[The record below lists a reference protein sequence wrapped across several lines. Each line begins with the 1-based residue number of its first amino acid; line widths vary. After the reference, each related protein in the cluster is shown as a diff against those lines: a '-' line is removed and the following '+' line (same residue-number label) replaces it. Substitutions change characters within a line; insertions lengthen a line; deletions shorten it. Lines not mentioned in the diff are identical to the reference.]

1 MAQCGHVG
9 STPTPGMLERR
20 KMWGMLAPSHE
31 RACNVLRARRGREKV
46 ESPPVST
53 DSMQDTKTFHGGR
66 LVARRLKAH
75 GVSKLFTLSGGHL
88 FSIYDGCRE
97 EGIDIVDVRH
107 ESTAAFA
114 AEGWAKVT
122 REPGVC
128 ALTAGPGVTNGM
140 SAIASAQANHSPIVV
155 LGGRAP
161 ALRWGQGSL
170 QEIDHVPFVR
180 PLVKLAATAQSTEE
194 IPGLVDD
201 AFAAALAP
209 HGGGAFVDFPLDYV
223 FMEAA
228 EQEGLYEQDSSQT
241 GQPGNGRAAGAG
253 AQMADAQSIERAGEL
268 LRAGERPVIMAGTDL
283 YWAHGETALAELAQT
298 LRIPVFLNGLAR
310 GCLAADHELFFS
322 RARSQALKGA
332 DVALVVGVPM
342 DFRLGFGGAFGDET
356 EIVVIDAAEPER
368 NPTRAVAAE
377 CYGSIAA
384 TLADLRGAAGAAA
397 LSSES
402 WISGLRATET
412 ERREAERAEREDDR
426 APLHPMRLYAEL
438 AQVLDRDAI
447 VIGDGGDYVSYAGR
461 VVDSYQPG
469 CWLDPGPF
477 GCLGTGPGY
486 ALAAKLAHPE
496 RQVVMLL
503 GDGAFGFS
511 GMEFDTLARHG
522 VNVVAV
528 MGNNGIWA
536 LEKHP
541 MEFLYGYSVAADLRP
556 GTRYDSVV
564 EALGCHGELVQYPG
578 ELRGALERA
587 FAAGRPA
594 LVNVLTDPAVAYP
607 RKANLA

>member
-1 MAQCGHVG
+1 MSAQ
-9 STPTPGMLERR
+9 SAQETR
-20 KMWGMLAPSHE
+20 
-31 RACNVLRARRGREKV
+31 
-46 ESPPVST
+46 
-53 DSMQDTKTFHGGR
+53 TFHGGR
-66 LVARRLKAH
+66 LIARRLKAH

-97 EGIDIVDVRH
+97 EGIEIVDVRH

-140 SAIASAQANHSPIVV
+140 SAMASAQANHSPMVV

-180 PLVKLAATAQSTEE
+180 PLAKMAATPESTEE
-194 IPGLVDD
+194 IPGMVDD

-209 HGGGAFVDFPLDYV
+209 HGGPAFVDFPMDYV
-223 FMEAA
+223 FMEALEPEA
-228 EQEGLYEQDSSQT
+228 GPVADGARS
-241 GQPGNGRAAGAG
+241 GAPGEAIELAAG
-253 AQMADAQSIERAGEL
+253 L
-268 LRAGERPVIMAGTDL
+268 LRGAERPVIMAGTDL
-283 YWAHGETALAELAQT
+283 YWARGEQALAELAET
-298 LRIPVFLNGLAR
+298 LRIPVFANGLAR
-310 GCLAADHELFFS
+310 GCVPADHELFFS
-322 RARSQALKGA
+322 RARSQALKEA

-342 DFRLGFGGAFGDET
+342 DFRLGFGGAFGEET
-356 EIVVIDAAEPER
+356 EIVVVDAIEPER
-368 NPTRAVAAE
+368 SHPREVAAE
-377 CYGSIAA
+377 CYGAIGQ
-384 TLADLRGAAGAAA
+384 TLEDVRAAAGARA
-397 LSSES
+397 LASEA
-402 WISGLRATET
+402 WIALLRESET

-438 AQVLDRDAI
+438 ASVLERDAI
-447 VIGDGGDYVSYAGR
+447 VIGDGGDFVSYAGR

-477 GCLGTGPGY
+477 GCLGTGCGY

-496 RQVVMLL
+496 RQVVLLL

-511 GMEFDTLARHG
+511 GIEFDTLARHG
-522 VNVVAV
+522 VNVVGV

-556 GTRYDSVV
+556 GTRYDQMV
-564 EALGCHGELVQYPG
+564 EALGGHGELVERPA
-578 ELRGALERA
+578 ELRPALERA
-587 FAAGRPA
+587 FAAGAPA
-594 LVNVLTDPAVAYP
+594 LVNALTDPMVVYP
-607 RKANLA
+607 RKSNLA